1 MTFTHECDWDSTA
14 TLSST
19 CPNGTDI
26 TTVCNGIAGVRPRPG
41 ISGRRISS
49 VELCIT
55 ANMVTL
61 HKSVNSRIQ
70 VRSGRDRTELGSLV
84 LFATRCEAPTILP
97 YSFVFDVG
105 VIHVAHR
112 LTHVRTSDQIPIS
125 YVSMFV
131 VICGL
136 LLLFFNFVD
145 ERLAKGSFCAHAT
158 PARRYRI
165 DGDVFGRQ
173 TRVVVQVLDLL

>member
-1 MTFTHECDWDSTA
+1 
-14 TLSST
+14 
-19 CPNGTDI
+19 
-26 TTVCNGIAGVRPRPG
+26 
-41 ISGRRISS
+41 
-49 VELCIT
+49 
-55 ANMVTL
+55 MVTL

-84 LFATRCEAPTILP
+84 LFASLLAEALTILP
-97 YSFVFDVG
+97 YSFVLDVG